1 MYFWEDDFDHS
12 IIRRSRSHARLFQQ
26 LKDNWVDRLNRSGLP
41 RDEWINRMDNWVDF
55 FDEEFDS
62 TQPGLW
68 RLLTDLFNFVLPDGR
83 NSSINSSM
91 LRCFGAYLAGI
102 GFNNTDLASEDELAD
117 YLESIPKHMLSNYN
131 IHKITCPIEDWQD
144 LRPIRTQDQRDIP
157 YRKWS
162 FSEYNKAYKYFF
174 RCNTRARDILTFAG
188 QTNNDILLIPSF
200 DIFMVFEAFV
210 TGLERNA
217 RGLVDT
223 SVYVPPDPLPELLYG
238 IENVE
243 SPLSLS
249 PAPTPQ
255 NNSSIDESA
264 SERSV
269 EINRVAPSDWL
280 NTMSR
285 SSEQS
290 LEGDDE
296 SESSESLDVPR
307 QLNFDDLEYDESDID
322 DDSVS
327 NSDSGVARQL
337 NFGGSKNQKKKKSK
351 SKNNDK
357 KKKKSKKNSRNV
369 SSNGKKRSS
378 KVITKWHKHL
388 RKVSNKNKG
397 VKTKGNFM
405 QKASKTYKK

>member
-12 IIRRSRSHARLFQQ
+12 FMIRSAAHARIFQRF
-26 LKDNWVDRLNRSGLP
+26 KRNWVDRLNRSGLP
-41 RDEWINRMDNWVDF
+41 RDEWRKRMDNWVDF

-68 RLLTDLFNFVLPDGR
+68 RLLTDLFNFVSPDGR

-102 GFNNTDLASEDELAD
+102 GFNNTDLAGEDELAD
-117 YLESIPKHMLSNYN
+117 YLESIPKHMLSNYS
-131 IHKITCPIEDWQD
+131 IDKITCPIEDWQD
-144 LRPIRTQDQRDIP
+144 LRPIRTYDRRDIP

-174 RCNTRARDILTFAG
+174 RCSAEQDILTFAG
-188 QTNNDILLIPSF
+188 QTNNDTLITPSF
-200 DIFMVFEAFV
+200 DICKVFEAFV

-238 IENVE
+238 VENVD
-243 SPLSLS
+243 SPLALS

-255 NNSSIDESA
+255 NDSSFDESA

-296 SESSESLDVPR
+296 SESSGSLDVPR
-307 QLNFDDLEYDESDID
+307 QLNFDDLEYDESDLD
-322 DDSVS
+322 DDSVTS
-327 NSDSGVARQL
+327 SESGVVRQL
-337 NFGGSKNQKKKKSK
+337 NFGGAKKQKKKGSRT
-351 SKNNDK
+351 KNNDK
-357 KKKKSKKNSRNV
+357 KKKKQGSKQRASPK
-369 SSNGKKRSS
+369 GKKTSN
-378 KVITKWHKHL
+378 KVLTKWHKHL
-388 RKVSNKNKG
+388 KKVSKKYKG
-397 VKTKGNFM
+397 VKTNGNFM
-405 QKASKTYKK
+405 QKASKSYRK